1 MRILILLPND
11 AMGGAEQYL
20 KMVASYHKNDKIDVY
35 FLNKKLKNSWE
46 DSSSQTTLH
55 YSKYSRKYISV
66 FLLILNLA
74 RSKNK
79 SYDYIFTSHVYTNGL
94 IGILL
99 GLKLIRTKHFVARES
114 TSIFLRYNGLK
125 LLSYKLFYWIGY
137 SKVNLLV
144 SQTELMKNQLI
155 TGFPKITKLT
165 KIEVIPNPIDFD
177 LITKKASSTTN
188 LIIPE
193 NYIVSAGRMIP
204 EKGYDILINAFSKLK
219 PQFNDLKLLI
229 LGEGIERT
237 NLEGLITQLNLE
249 GDVLLQG
256 FVDNVYPYFKKATV
270 CVVSSRVEG
279 FPNVL
284 LQMMSQSSKVVST
297 TCAGGI
303 EDIPGIQVSET
314 NNQYNLEEAIIKAL
328 NSKKDNRTLF
338 DEYLQSRDISSFM
351 TKVDYYL
358 NSEKTKK

>member
-11 AMGGAEQYL
+11 TMGGAEQYL
-20 KMVASYHKNDKIDVY
+20 KMVASYHKSDIIDIY

-46 DSSSQTTLH
+46 DSSPLTTLH

-66 FLLILNLA
+66 FLLILNLV

-99 GLKLIRTKHFVARES
+99 GLGLIGTKHFVARES
-114 TSIFLRYNGLK
+114 TSIFLRYTGLK
-125 LLSYKLFYWIGY
+125 LLSYKIFYWIGY
-137 SKVNLLV
+137 RKVNLLI

-165 KIEVIPNPIDFD
+165 KIEVIPNPIDVD
-177 LITKKASSTTN
+177 LITKKASCTTKIT
-188 LIIPE
+188 LPE

-204 EKGYDILINAFSKLK
+204 EKGYDILINAFSKLR
-219 PQFNDLKLLI
+219 PQFKDLKLLI
-229 LGEGIERT
+229 LGDGIERT
-237 NLEGLITQLNLE
+237 NLEGLVTKLKLE
-249 GDVLLQG
+249 DDVLLPG
-256 FVDNVYPYFKKATV
+256 FVDNVYPYFKKATI

-284 LQMMSQSSKVVST
+284 LQMMSQNSKVVST
-297 TCAGGI
+297 LCAGGI
-303 EDIPGIQVSET
+303 ENIPGIRISET
-314 NNQYNLEEAIIKAL
+314 NSEKELQKAITLAL
-328 NSKKDNRTLF
+328 NSHEDNRNLF
-338 DEYLQSRDISSFM
+338 DEYLHRRNISSFM
-351 TKVDYYL
+351 TKVNHYL